1 MYTALG
7 CVSCRSPYF
16 CLPFFCLNSSCLTLL
31 TRWRLSWRS
40 FKSTICDL
48 DAYITSK
55 PMDGLFKMV
64 AEEEK
69 RIRENPTAQTS
80 DLLQRVF
87 GSSMRGRISV
97 AEGRIELR
105 VCLEGVL
112 LCKSQVRHLRTEG
125 KSRTSTRCTVR

>member
-40 FKSTICDL
+40 FKSTICRSGRL
-48 DAYITSK
+48 QYITSK
-55 PMDGLFKMV
+55 AMDGLFKMV

-105 VCLEGVL
+105 V
-112 LCKSQVRHLRTEG
+112 
-125 KSRTSTRCTVR
+125 